1 MDEDNVPVIRSPIKC
16 INLVVN
22 LVCNSIAP
30 LLPPLYAL
38 TVPLVLLPGTHSL
51 LLALFA
57 LDRPHVDLIG
67 VKESGTPDP
76 QLLPLAHLQVRLIDI
91 VDQGVPAGGA
101 LVEVAGLLEGLHEEV
116 EDQREGHLNLHRR
129 VVLNVHPQVLDGHL
143 PCKVSN
149 LSVYMP
155 YLSAQSG
162 SGSS

>member
-1 MDEDNVPVIRSPIKC
+1 VHEDNVPVIRSPIKC

-57 LDRPHVDLIG
+57 LDRPQVDLIG

-101 LVEVAGLLEGLHEEV
+101 LIEVTGLLEGLHEEV
-116 EDQREGHLNLHRR
+116 ED
-129 VVLNVHPQVLDGHL
+129 
-143 PCKVSN
+143 
-149 LSVYMP
+149 
-155 YLSAQSG
+155 
-162 SGSS
+162 